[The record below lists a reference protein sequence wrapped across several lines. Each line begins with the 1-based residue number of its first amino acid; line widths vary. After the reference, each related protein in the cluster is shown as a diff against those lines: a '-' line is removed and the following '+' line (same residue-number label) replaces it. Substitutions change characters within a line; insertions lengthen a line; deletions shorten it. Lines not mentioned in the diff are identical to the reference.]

1 MHNDGCYGMLRYDE
15 QRRFGQTFAVELD
28 APDFVGLAR
37 SFGLRAW
44 RADLADGALGDVLGE
59 ALEATGPSL
68 VEVTGAL
75 SPPRVT
81 SARWPLTRTAD
92 SGSRSRAAEPGSH

>member
-1 MHNDGCYGMLRYDE
+1 MLSIGELATLAQEDLDVTVVVHNDGCYGMLRYDE

-59 ALEATGPSL
+59 ALEFYCGTRSPATA
-68 VEVTGAL
+68 T
-75 SPPRVT
+75 
-81 SARWPLTRTAD
+81 
-92 SGSRSRAAEPGSH
+92 